1 MPGVL
6 LSIGQRYLVWIV
18 ASMTALEMGVDAL
31 VAVLGG
37 RFVEF
42 WTRAVSTATL
52 FAAAAFLEKI
62 KSARGP

>member
-1 MPGVL
+1 
-6 LSIGQRYLVWIV
+6 
-18 ASMTALEMGVDAL
+18 MTALEMAVDAL

-42 WTRAVSTATL
+42 WTRAVSTAAL
-52 FAAAAFLEKI
+52 FAAAAFLEKV